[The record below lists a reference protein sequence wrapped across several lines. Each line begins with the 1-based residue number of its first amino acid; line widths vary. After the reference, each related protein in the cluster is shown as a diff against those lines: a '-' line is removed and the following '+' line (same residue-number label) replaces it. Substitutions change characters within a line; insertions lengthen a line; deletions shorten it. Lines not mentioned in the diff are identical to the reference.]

1 MTEEKGGKVAVNW
14 LTHYLRHRNRHG
26 DWVIEQ
32 EDGSGR
38 FSIFFYPLDCEKR
51 VFLGSTRTAQFAIV
65 MLRAGE
71 TRHPFEIDPAQC
83 ELPSEIGGWE
93 TVPIPWYIK
102 PHWLSLS
109 DG

>member
-1 MTEEKGGKVAVNW
+1 MNKDTRAQHGVNW
-14 LTHYLRHRNRHG
+14 LTHYLRHRTRHG

-38 FSIFFYPLDCEKR
+38 FSIFLYPLTGVKR

-83 ELPSEIGGWE
+83 ELPSEIDGWE
-93 TVPIPWYIK
+93 VVPIPWFLK
-102 PHWLSLS
+102 PHWLSS
-109 DG
+109 SED